1 MINIEN
7 GFIKIVATKPNHNYE
22 YEKRIIRPITLKGE
36 SYAQVE
42 KFKNKQVFHENI
54 KFENVGNYLNTV
66 LSKNY
71 RQIAVHQEGTT
82 TTYFINGETVKQVV
96 SANNLKSTSNENNR
110 KKQYILNEG
119 ENIPALVDLGV
130 FTKDLKIVNSKYD
143 KYRQINRFIELIDD
157 CFKKS
162 DLKEISILDFGCGK
176 SYLTFIVYYYFCK
189 VKGIKANII
198 GYDLKED
205 VVKDCNAIAKKY
217 GYNDLRFV
225 KADVSKDTLSNEHID
240 MVISLHACDT
250 ATDYALS
257 YAILKNVEYIF
268 SVPCCQ
274 HEINLS
280 IKKGGDLDILTK
292 YGIIKERCSAL
303 LTDAIR
309 GDILEDMGYSVDILE
324 FVDLAHSP
332 KNLMI
337 RATKTSGVN
346 KKNFENIKALKD
358 KYAFDQTLFELVKDK
373 YEIN

>member
-1 MINIEN
+1 MISIEN
-7 GFIKIVATKPNHNYE
+7 GFIKIVATKPKHNYE
-22 YEKRIIRPITLKGE
+22 YEKRIVRPITLKGE
-36 SYAQVE
+36 NYAQVE

-54 KFENVGNYLNTV
+54 KIESVENYLNTV
-66 LSKNY
+66 LSNNY
-71 RQIAVHQEGTT
+71 WQIAVHQEGTT
-82 TTYFINGETVKQVV
+82 TTYFIKGDNIKQVI
-96 SANNLKSTSNENNR
+96 SSNNLKSTSSENNR

-130 FTKDLKIVNSKYD
+130 FTKEFKIINSKYD

-162 DLKEISILDFGCGK
+162 NLKEISILDFGCGK

-189 VKGIKANII
+189 IKGIKAKII

-217 GYNDLRFV
+217 GYTDLRFV
-225 KADVSKDTLSNEHID
+225 KADVSKDTLSSDHID

-257 YAILKNVEYIF
+257 YAIHKNVKYIF

-309 GDILEDMGYSVDILE
+309 GDILEDMGYSVDVLE

-337 RATKTSGVN
+337 RATKTTGICN
-346 KKNFENIKALKD
+346 KNLENIIALKD

-373 YEIN
+373 YEI

>member
-54 KFENVGNYLNTV
+54 KLESVENYLNTI

-110 KKQYILNEG
+110 KKQYILSEG

-257 YAILKNVEYIF
+257 YAIHKNVKYIF

-346 KKNFENIKALKD
+346 KKNFENINALKD
-358 KYAFDQTLFELVKDK
+358 KYSFDQTLFELVKDK
-373 YEIN
+373 YEIK